1 MPPISPDTIEFARQG
16 VFPEGLLA
24 NLSKERVNRFFTRDA
39 HQYAAKRDL
48 RESVVFALHDVTGD
62 PPFSNMDLI
71 SCRNLLIYMNRDLQD
86 QVLRIFHYSLKPG
99 GILFLGTS
107 ETIGDAQALFTPIDT
122 KNKLYRRLDGE
133 ANAVPTFRLP
143 GYGRSRERDP
153 QSMRNA
159 EQKETEFQAVRKTR
173 QLVEQTLLETHASPA
188 VLINEEGEILYFH
201 GETGR
206 YLSPPKGAPGF
217 HISKMARPE
226 LHSRL
231 MEAMEKVKHNRE
243 PVWVE
248 PFSIRQNDHFLSLG
262 LSVKPLSGENRS
274 RYILVEFLEDGSSD
288 TRPDATSN
296 EDVAVREL
304 RRELRA
310 TRHELH
316 ATIEE
321 LETANEELKSS
332 NEELQANNE
341 ELESSKEEL
350 QSINEEL
357 ETVNAQQSRKNEDL
371 MTAEDDLNNLFAA
384 SEIGTLFLDTDL
396 GIKRFNPKAKA
407 IFNVREDRD
416 MGRSIKDITSNL
428 AYETL
433 SQDADEVLDTLVR
446 KEIQVPSMDGASQY
460 MVRIVPYRS
469 RKNVI
474 EGLIITFL
482 DITRYEALRT
492 GPRDFKTFFNNT
504 LSALREPVLLLNEDL
519 TVLTANDAFYRM
531 FQTSS
536 KETENRSFFDL
547 GKGEWDIPKLRESLE
562 KVIPHNEGFEEFELK
577 GGFLNLGERKMVLNA
592 RRIETGGTHPALVM
606 VSFKDPAE

>member
-1 MPPISPDTIEFARQG
+1 
-16 VFPEGLLA
+16 
-24 NLSKERVNRFFTRDA
+24 
-39 HQYAAKRDL
+39 
-48 RESVVFALHDVTGD
+48 
-62 PPFSNMDLI
+62 MDLI

-107 ETIGDAQALFTPIDT
+107 ESVGDAEGLFTPIDL
-122 KNKLYRRLDGE
+122 KNKLYRRRDGE
-133 ANAVPTFRLP
+133 ADAVPNFRLP
-143 GYGRSRERDP
+143 GYRHSREKEVQAIRDTV
-153 QSMRNA
+153 
-159 EQKETEFQAVRKTR
+159 QKGTDFQGVRKTQ

-188 VLINEEGEILYFH
+188 VLINEGGEILYFH

-226 LHSRL
+226 LHTRL
-231 MEAMEKVKHNRE
+231 MGAIEKVRKNRE
-243 PVWVE
+243 SVQVE
-248 PFSIRQNDHFLSLG
+248 PFSVRQNDHFLSLG
-262 LSVKPLSGENRS
+262 LSLKPLLGENRY
-274 RYILVEFLEDGSSD
+274 RYILVEFLEDRSYETCSEGTTDES
-288 TRPDATSN
+288 
-296 EDVAVREL
+296 EAVTKL
-304 RRELRA
+304 QQELRA
-310 TRHELH
+310 SRHELQ

-321 LETANEELKSS
+321 LETANEELQSS

-357 ETVNAQQSRKNEDL
+357 ETVNAQQARKNEDL
-371 MTAEDDLNNLFAA
+371 MTVEDDLNNLFAA

-396 GIKRFNPKAKA
+396 NIKRFNPKAKA

-428 AYETL
+428 AYDTL

-446 KEIQVPSMDGASQY
+446 KEIQIPSMDGTSQY

-482 DITRYEALRT
+482 DITRYEALRI
-492 GPRDFKTFFNNT
+492 GLRDFRTFFYNT
-504 LSALREPVLLLNEDL
+504 LSALWEPVLLLNEDL
-519 TVLTANDAFYRM
+519 TVFTANDAFYRI

-547 GKGEWDIPKLRESLE
+547 GKGQWDIPKLRESLE
-562 KVIPHNEGFEEFELK
+562 KVISDNRGFEAFEVK
-577 GGFLNLGERKMVLNA
+577 GAFPELGDRKMVLNA
-592 RRIETGGTHPALVM
+592 RRIGPGKKHPALIM
-606 VSFKDPAE
+606 VSFKDLTE